1 MRKFKV
7 LYARGPSR
15 NWTMDV
21 DYMLVDVEINGFWI
35 ELYAEAY
42 IDIENEVG
50 TYDCLKEEIL
60 RQAEKQEIDT
70 ESLIFAYD

>member
-21 DYMLVDVEINGFWI
+21 DYMLVDVDGI

-60 RQAEKQEIDT
+60 RQAEEQEIDT
-70 ESLIFAYD
+70 RSLVFIYD

>member
-7 LYARGPSR
+7 LYTRGPSR

-21 DYMLVDVEINGFWI
+21 DYMLVDVDGI

-42 IDIENEVG
+42 IDIKNEVG

-60 RQAEKQEIDT
+60 RQAEEQEIDT
-70 ESLIFAYD
+70 GSLVFVYD

>member
-1 MRKFKV
+1 MRKFMV

-21 DYMLVDVEINGFWI
+21 DYMIVDVDGI

-60 RQAEKQEIDT
+60 RQAEEQEIDT
-70 ESLIFAYD
+70 RSLVFVYD

>member
-21 DYMLVDVEINGFWI
+21 DYMWVDVDGI

-60 RQAEKQEIDT
+60 RQAEEQEIDT
-70 ESLIFAYD
+70 GSLVFVYD

>member
-21 DYMLVDVEINGFWI
+21 DYMWVDVDGI

-60 RQAEKQEIDT
+60 RQAEEQEIDT
-70 ESLIFAYD
+70 RSLVFVYD

>member
-21 DYMLVDVEINGFWI
+21 DYMLVDVDGI

-42 IDIENEVG
+42 IDIENEIG

-60 RQAEKQEIDT
+60 RQAEEQEIDT
-70 ESLIFAYD
+70 KSLVFIYD